1 MMRTKARGTGHLL
14 MGMLCAMAIGCGGSH
29 ATPSASVEGTVTIDG
44 QPASEVQVMFVP
56 AAGGRPV
63 MAVTNA
69 EGHYELTFSSELD
82 GTAIGEHNV
91 SFQPAA
97 EDDAELQQKLPGFP
111 VQYMQSGAE
120 IAIVDEGSNT
130 IDFDLKS
137 AE

>member
-1 MMRTKARGTGHLL
+1 MMRNKAGWAGHLL
-14 MGMLCAMAIGCGGSH
+14 MGILCAMAIGCGGSD
-29 ATPSASVEGTVTIDG
+29 APPTASVEGTITIDG
-44 QPASEVQVMFVP
+44 QPAGDVQVMFVP
-56 AAGGRPV
+56 AAGGRPA

-69 EGHYELTFSSELD
+69 EGHYELAYSSDID
-82 GTAIGEHNV
+82 GAAIGEHNV

-97 EDDAELQQKLPGFP
+97 EDDAELQQKLKGFP

-137 AE
+137 AK

>member
-1 MMRTKARGTGHLL
+1 MRRTTAWETGHLL
-14 MGMLCAMAIGCGGSH
+14 LGMLCAVAIGCGGFD
-29 ATPSASVEGTVTIDG
+29 ATPIASVEGTIKIDD
-44 QPASEVQVMFVP
+44 QPAPDVQVMFVP

-63 MAVTNA
+63 KAVTNA

-82 GTAIGEHNV
+82 GAAIGEHNV

-97 EDDAELQQKLPGFP
+97 EDDAELQQKLMGFP

-130 IDFDLKS
+130 IDFSLKS